1 LNLSVLLVEDSPTQA
16 LRTQLSLQEHGVVV
30 TTASDGKKAL
40 EVARSQRPDLIL
52 SDVLMPGM
60 DGFQLVL
67 EVRQDPIL
75 RTTPLVLYTASFA
88 REEDKDFAARLGAD
102 GYVEKSLA
110 PADLYDTLRGAIA
123 RRRRSPKP
131 ETEQTPLDER
141 SFRDQY
147 GELLATRLIGEAA
160 KLERANEALAATYE
174 ATLGALVAALDL
186 RDTETEFHSWRVTE
200 YALALAGTMG
210 LKGAFLT
217 DLERGSLL
225 HDIGKIGVPDH
236 ILRKPG
242 PLDDAEWVV
251 MRKHPDLGYNMISH
265 IEFLEGAAEV
275 VLSHHECW
283 GGGGYPQ
290 GLSGDAIPLAARIF
304 SVADALDA
312 ITSDRP
318 YRKARSFEQALD
330 EVMKMRGS
338 QFDPLV
344 VDGALRITAAEW
356 RQSRAEVDER
366 RRRRRKAHLPL

>member
-1 LNLSVLLVEDSPTQA
+1 LNFSVLLVEDSPTQA

-67 EVRQDPIL
+67 EVRQDPLL

-123 RRRRSPKP
+123 RRLRSPRP

-251 MRKHPDLGYNMISH
+251 MRKHPELGYNMISH

-318 YRKARSFEQALD
+318 YRQARSFEQALD